1 MPRIAW
7 HLLLILLPV
16 VAVFAILPGLY
27 SNHLMLFNF
36 IIFMTL
42 AQGINVIYGFT
53 GYLPFGYV
61 GFFGAGA
68 YGFSLMVIHLHAPPL
83 IALPVGAAAAIVL
96 ALLLTPLF
104 RLSGA
109 YFSIANLAAALAVL
123 QVVSNPNLEEIT
135 KGPYGISLSG
145 VFDPA
150 LSYATALAV
159 LAATLALVIY
169 LRNSHFGMA
178 LKAIRED
185 PISAGMAGINVVRE
199 RVIAWLL
206 SALIAGLAGGV
217 FAWYVSVFYPET
229 VFSVEFTIFAIVFAL
244 FGGNATVIGPILGV
258 VILYGIYN
266 AVGISTPQ
274 YFQLALRLVDHG
286 PGDVPAQR
294 AGVVVAAMGHRC
306 PLTPAAPRRRRSGE
320 ALRRVPRARRSQLQ
334 GRCRRNSRPC
344 RTERLRQDHVHQRH
358 LRALPAGRRH
368 GSFRRTLDRRLA
380 VAPARARG
388 HQPYLPGAEAVPH
401 ADRARERRDREDL
414 RRQPRRGQVS
424 RRSCPRSILP
434 ASPVTP
440 RASSTPRS
448 RRCSISRGRSRP
460 VRGSC

>member
-16 VAVFAILPGLY
+16 VAAFAILPGLY

-83 IALPVGAAAAIVL
+83 IALPVGAAAIVL
-96 ALLLTPLF
+96 ALLLMPLF

-274 YFQLALRLVDHG
+274 YFQLLYGALIMGLVMFLPNG
-286 PGDVPAQR
+286 LVSLLQRWGIDVP
-294 AGVVVAAMGHRC
+294 
-306 PLTPAAPRRRRSGE
+306 
-320 ALRRVPRARRSQLQ
+320 
-334 GRCRRNSRPC
+334 
-344 RTERLRQDHVHQRH
+344 
-358 LRALPAGRRH
+358 
-368 GSFRRTLDRRLA
+368 
-380 VAPARARG
+380 
-388 HQPYLPGAEAVPH
+388 
-401 ADRARERRDREDL
+401 
-414 RRQPRRGQVS
+414 
-424 RRSCPRSILP
+424 
-434 ASPVTP
+434 
-440 RASSTPRS
+440 
-448 RRCSISRGRSRP
+448 
-460 VRGSC
+460 